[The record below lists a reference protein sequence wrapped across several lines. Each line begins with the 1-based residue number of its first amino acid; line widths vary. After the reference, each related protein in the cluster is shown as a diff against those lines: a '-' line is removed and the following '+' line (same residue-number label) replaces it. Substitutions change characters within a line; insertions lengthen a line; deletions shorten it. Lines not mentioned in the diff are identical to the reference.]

1 LFILLLCD
9 LDIIF
14 KHDQGSIGT
23 CNMDT

>member
-14 KHDQGSIGT
+14 RHDQGSIGT